1 MPTHGHG
8 SNSCPVATGSEPVTL
23 RDAIGR
29 VLSTQLMFP
38 ADRPDRDLALVDGH
52 AVQAESTLGA
62 SVYNPLFLT
71 LVPEG
76 VALTAGRAS
85 SCNAGDA
92 LPPGA
97 DAVLPLEIGEAV
109 GSVLEVCDGIARGA
123 GVGAK
128 GQAARFGDVA
138 VAAGRRLEAPQIALA
153 ASLGVAQLTVR
164 RRPEVALLIAG
175 AKPHANE
182 ALGVALSALV
192 ARDGGMAHCAP
203 LHGGIRRMPAALAET
218 DIVLVLGRSGR
229 GRDDDA
235 ERAVAAAGGRIDRH
249 GIAMM
254 PGGSAGVGS
263 LGGAPLLLLPG
274 DPLSALASYELL
286 AGRLVR
292 RLAGRPSEWPYP
304 VRRIKVSQKI
314 ASPVGVS
321 EWIPV
326 VYRNSSVEPL
336 PLAPADGLVGYAGAD
351 GFLVVPASL
360 EGYAPGERVDVV
372 AMTDLDS
379 AQDGS

>member
-1 MPTHGHG
+1 MTAQRGFAERL
-8 SNSCPVATGSEPVTL
+8 SLADAWAWLNSCPVATGSEPVTL

-153 ASLGVAQLTVR
+153 ASLGVAQFD
-164 RRPEVALLIAG
+164 RP
-175 AKPHANE
+175 P
-182 ALGVALSALV
+182 
-192 ARDGGMAHCAP
+192 P
-203 LHGGIRRMPAALAET
+203 P
-218 DIVLVLGRSGR
+218 RS
-229 GRDDDA
+229 
-235 ERAVAAAGGRIDRH
+235 RAIDRRGQAACKRGSRRGAVRPGRAGWRH
-249 GIAMM
+249 GALCTIAWRHQ
-254 PGGSAGVGS
+254 AD
-263 LGGAPLLLLPG
+263 AC
-274 DPLSALASYELL
+274 
-286 AGRLVR
+286 
-292 RLAGRPSEWPYP
+292 RPC
-304 VRRIKVSQKI
+304 
-314 ASPVGVS
+314 
-321 EWIPV
+321 
-326 VYRNSSVEPL
+326 
-336 PLAPADGLVGYAGAD
+336 
-351 GFLVVPASL
+351 
-360 EGYAPGERVDVV
+360 
-372 AMTDLDS
+372 
-379 AQDGS
+379 